1 MPAPGIVAAGIA
13 AARVVGGIMGKGGK
27 NVNPVY
33 KNVVEP
39 KSAVKVKP
47 QGLRG
52 MNQEAVDMTKIKIQN
67 MNRGK

>member
-13 AARVVGGIMGKGGK
+13 AVRAVGGIIGKGGK

-47 QGLRG
+47 QGLKG
-52 MNQEAVDMTKIKIQN
+52 MHQTNVDLSKIKIQN